1 MASPM
6 GIESMRRG
14 MGGALVVSLLAGA
27 ALVAADFWEERDFT
41 AWSDEEV
48 QVMLT
53 DSPWTRNVTIL
64 VGGRGDAAPGDG
76 GDDLLRPGTAPHR
89 FGGGAFQAI
98 PSANVTV
105 AWSSAMP
112 IKQAL
117 VRRAFGLVSPIP
129 HEGQQ
134 MLAYE
139 DPFYAVTVVGLPP
152 SFDGL
157 GLRKDAIRAATML
170 ARKDKAPIVPENV
183 LVFADG
189 AMRVTFQFPK
199 TDPITLDDGVVEFI
213 TTLGPGSDIRTRF
226 ELEAMVVNG
235 RLEL

>member
-1 MASPM
+1 
-6 GIESMRRG
+6 MRRC
-14 MGGALVVSLLAGA
+14 MAGALGIWLLAGA
-27 ALVAADFWEERDFT
+27 TLVAADFWEEKDFT

-53 DSPWTRNVTIL
+53 ASPWTRNVTIL
-64 VGGRGDAAPGDG
+64 TGVRGDAGPGDA
-76 GDDLLRPGTAPHR
+76 GDDLFRPGTAPHR
-89 FGGGAFQAI
+89 FGGGTFSLAPQAD
-98 PSANVTV
+98 VTV
-105 AWSSAMP
+105 AWSSALP
-112 IKQAL
+112 VKQAL

-134 MLAYE
+134 MLAFE

-170 ARKDKAPIVPENV
+170 ARRGRAPLAPENI

-199 TDPITLDDGVVEFI
+199 TDPITLDDGVVEFM
-213 TTLGPGSDIRTRF
+213 TTLGPGADIRTRF
-226 ELEAMVVNG
+226 ELEAMIVNG